1 MKQRLL
7 LVAIVFAVG
16 IGTLTVHDRWGL
28 RGSAVMIACAVAA
41 YVLMLRR
48 QSKIED
54 RMADLLSRMSDQKI
68 REEMAAMDDL
78 DRAEV
83 VRALAKMG
91 RKVPPAR

>member
-7 LVAIVFAVG
+7 LVVFVFAVG
-16 IGTLTVHDRWGL
+16 ICALAVHDRWGL
-28 RGSAVMIACAVAA
+28 VGSAAMIACAVAA
-41 YVLMLRR
+41 HILMLRR

-54 RMADLLSRMSDQKI
+54 RMVDLLSHMSDQKI
-68 REEMAAMDDL
+68 REEMAAMDEP

-91 RKVPPAR
+91 RKVPPAP